1 MSIETNLNV
10 APYFD
15 DYTENSNYY
24 KILFRPGVSVQAR
37 ELTQIQDILQ
47 TQVERF
53 GNHVFKSGT
62 IVSGVN
68 FQFYPAYS
76 YVKLLDNQAD
86 GQPAIPTEYVNY
98 YAKNAANVQAKI
110 INAKQGLQSTDPDTN
125 YLYLNY
131 INSGDSALETSFAN
145 SDVLTIFSKNY
156 EIFDFNVVNGGTSFS
171 NSDTVQ
177 ITSALLVSNSSIDPN
192 AGISQV
198 NGTTVAN
205 VYVYEANNNFS
216 ITLNN
221 VTYTSNDGYT
231 LLKIKPH
238 TNDLANSSVGAEKWT
253 ITNEGFVVQ
262 GSNSAYVVSLVGT
275 GASAVLTTDS
285 SGVITDVSL
294 TNPGTNYIEA
304 PYVTVRS
311 STGTFNNLEI
321 TPQMFKAQVLVA
333 DSSYSGGNSTP
344 VGNAYAFGV
353 TEGIIYQKGFFLGV
367 NSQITVVNS
376 YSTNVN
382 SVSVGFI
389 TQEAIVNTNVDST
402 LLDNATGTPNFA
414 APGAN
419 RLKFIPT
426 LSVVATANAESNNT
440 FFPLVEFREGQPYKQ
455 YKNTLYNILSKEF
468 ERRTTETS
476 GNFVVDPFIVSTKD
490 QTTWSNSY
498 FNAVSDPGILYIDG
512 VRVDTQRNTFV
523 PVRRSNDTYI
533 LEDQITSINYGSYVL
548 VKELAGFVDTDA
560 APEVSIYGVPYQYY
574 TKNKSSISFTD
585 TVIGT
590 AKVRSIVYD
599 SGTPGTS
606 SANYRM
612 YLFDV
617 SMRQGY
623 SFSQAR
629 SIYYN
634 GVSYDGVADLVLERN
649 NLNKEIAVLKDP
661 KNSSLLFDL
670 SVEGVKSVNSV
681 TYGYRSAV
689 SSANISSNGVASLTI
704 SDQFI
709 YGNNATLSANQRKEV
724 ILVPLANAIS
734 TNTAT
739 VELTRNNKFVIGD
752 LLDTY
757 FKPGDSVYLENSAN
771 DSIYLYS
778 SVASVSNNTY
788 MVLND
793 AWPFDSNTSINVSR
807 YLPGNVPVP
816 LDDTRVSV
824 NTNSTGTTLYVNLNG
839 VSPNTFSLSSSVP
852 AAITYN
858 AIKTNFQKLA
868 KLVSRNNYVKI
879 CLANNVAT
887 TKGPWCLGIPDAFR
901 LNRVFIAN
909 SSTVNTNSTV
919 ITDNFYIDN
928 GQTSDY
934 YGHAHLAKRNSIARN
949 LSEDQW
955 LLVEFDA
962 FYLGTPSAA
971 GFFSVLSYPLNSNNS
986 TRTAM
991 GNTSINI
998 VEIPEFK
1005 LPSGKVL
1012 GLENALDFRPR
1023 IQSQATYTSNP
1034 NAASVNPANT
1044 RTFYTSDK
1052 LFPIP
1057 DSNAIFNYEAYLK
1070 RKDRV
1075 VVSKAGN
1082 IKVVEGTPAYVPV
1095 PTEAP
1100 ADSITISILEI
1111 PSYPSLPKV
1120 PDSNVVDLFTKRTGT
1135 ASGLYSRHV
1144 NYTVKDV
1151 YDATEAS
1158 KTPKRYTMGE
1168 IGNLES
1174 RIKNLEY
1181 YTSLN
1186 LLDKKTKDINIPSS
1200 INPSLDRT
1208 KYGYFVDNFNDYL
1221 SSDINNKEMTAYID
1235 QEAGRLI
1242 PQIKSFNLQARFNYD
1257 DSTTL
1262 NSLRYSGNV
1271 VSEPA
1276 PGKWSEHVLMLPSNG
1291 EINIISQNRFTSAVN
1306 GTGGDTK
1313 FVGDMITEPGNL
1325 RVAFKVAVKQ
1335 VDTTLIQESPAIDV
1349 TPDDIVSNTNPRY
1362 VLSASKREVTEGSN
1376 VSISFITVNVA
1387 NGTSFD
1393 YAITGA
1399 NVTSGDISVPLTGTL
1414 TVEGNTDVAYA
1425 NLQIDILNDFTTES
1439 LETMVFTVN
1448 TSPTTFINV
1457 NIVSTSS
1464 NTEYRTVFTSPTG
1477 TDSVGEGQNCY
1488 FTFTVS
1494 NPQVNTYPYSI
1505 TGIGIT
1511 NSDITIS
1518 TSSNS
1523 TSNVSVDTT
1532 GLGGTLTINSTGGC
1546 AVYLSIAN
1554 DAVVEGSEP
1563 ATFTIAH
1570 PAYSSYSFVLT
1581 DGTIINFPLSVSN
1594 SSIDS
1599 GTSATFVL
1607 TSSGTIT
1614 NGTKASYTIS
1624 GVEPL
1629 DINVPLSGD
1638 VTFNNNYA
1646 NLTITANS
1654 SSLSNGIK
1662 TLLYTVTPPSGAN
1675 YNTTPV
1681 FVSTNIRYSRDDSA
1695 RLICNVN
1702 SITET
1707 SAAGFT
1713 LTLAN
1718 GYSGSIPYTIAGS
1731 AGFTSGDI
1739 DTSLTGN
1746 ITVSS
1751 GTGTLNVTA
1760 LNNANGESNETFTLT
1775 IPSITDMTTGQA
1787 LSRSVIILADP
1798 TDNSGRLTSN
1808 ATSISETNTVRFT
1821 LTLANNA
1828 SGSFAYTIT
1837 GGAGFTSGDINTS
1850 LTGNI
1855 TVTSG
1860 TGTLDVTALN
1870 NASGESDETFTV
1882 TVAGVTAPG
1891 GGTLAQSVTIA
1902 GDTPVTDNSG
1912 RFTANATSITET
1924 NTARF
1929 TLTLANNASGSFA
1942 YTITGGA
1949 GFTSGDINTSL
1960 TGNITVTSGTG
1971 TLDVTALNNASG
1983 ESDETFTVTVA
1994 GVTAPGGGT
2003 LAQSVTIKADP
2014 AVSYSLQT
2022 SGREV
2027 QEGGN
2032 VVFTLVTTGI
2042 GAGTYQY
2049 NITPTTN
2056 NGDGI
2061 TQTDFVTPLS
2071 GTITVTGN
2079 TTLATG
2085 SVTVTVANDII
2096 NEADETFAF
2105 TVSGTTAAVTGSP
2118 SFVTIKNTQVATPTL
2133 TCDKRVVYAKVES
2146 ETTEAT
2152 VTYTLEVP
2160 GAANGTVYPYQ
2171 IMNVGGSV
2179 EPFRYKND
2187 GVLIDS
2193 GSVDEDNNPIYVL
2206 DKSKA
2211 PTGSVINKFAAYKW
2225 NLKSINAKGTLTINN
2240 GKATK
2245 QIPYFRDDNDG
2256 AGEEYYLMRVQLGT
2270 VTDDQTRGSNDLLS
2284 PATFIAAST
2293 FSASSIGT
2301 LTCNFNKTSVAA
2313 GNTFTYKASIAKG
2326 IDAVVLNYNI
2336 TGVVSDDI
2344 CGAPLSG
2351 QLITRR
2357 ANTADISGVVDTYA
2371 TLSFTSNANLTT
2383 NKNIIV
2389 TATAL
2394 NNQLVSPAIV
2404 SSDTLLI
2411 AAAAPATPLYNL
2423 TCQTIVGTYG
2433 TGTSTKPYGY
2443 IKCYFNTSNIA
2454 KSATLT
2460 VKLFNETQNKYVITS
2475 GNRTI
2480 TAKSTNNDF
2489 SIALNAN
2496 TPTAGSPYLTTYLT
2510 TGILFSV
2517 SDAIYTGYKTGDM
2530 LRVEIYSG
2538 STKIAE
2544 AKTVAPNPTI
2554 TGTQPSDVLFQK
2566 IGYA

>member
-15 DYTENSNYY
+15 DYTDNSNYY

-98 YAKNAANVQAKI
+98 YAKNTANVQAKI

-145 SDVLTIFSKNY
+145 SNVLTIFSKNY

-177 ITSALLVSNSSIDPN
+177 ITSALLVSNSSIN
-192 AGISQV
+192 SSAGISQV

-216 ITLNN
+216 ITLDN
-221 VTYTSNDGYT
+221 VTYSSNDGYT

-238 TNDLANSSVGAEKWT
+238 TNDLANSAVGAEKWT
-253 ITNEGFVVQ
+253 ITSEGFVVQ
-262 GSNSAYVVSLVGT
+262 GSNSAYVVGLVGT

-285 SGVITDVSL
+285 SGVVTDVSL

-333 DSSYSGGNSTP
+333 DSSYTGGNSTP

-382 SVSVGFI
+382 SVSVGFV

-426 LSVVATANAESNNT
+426 LSVVDTANAESNNT

-629 SIYYN
+629 SVYYN

-739 VELTRNNKFVIGD
+739 AELTRNNKFVIGD

-793 AWPFDSNTSINVSR
+793 AWPFNSNTSINVSR

-1023 IQSQATYTSNP
+1023 IQSQANYTSNP
-1034 NAASVNPANT
+1034 STASVNPANT

-1151 YDATEAS
+1151 YDVTEAS

-1335 VDTTLIQESPAIDV
+1335 TDTTLIQESPAIDV
-1349 TPDDIVSNTNPRY
+1349 TPDDIVSNTDPRY

-1387 NGTSFD
+1387 NGTSFN
-1393 YAITGA
+1393 YTITG
-1399 NVTSGDISVPLTGTL
+1399 NNITSGDISAALTGTL

-1425 NLQIDILNDFTTES
+1425 NLQINILNDFTTES

-1448 TSPTTFINV
+1448 TSPTTSINV

-1494 NPQVNTYPYSI
+1494 SPQVNTYPYSI

-1511 NSDITIS
+1511 NSDITIR

-1523 TSNVSVDTT
+1523 TSNVTVDST
-1532 GLGGTLTINSTGGC
+1532 GLGGTLTINSTGSC
-1546 AVYLSIAN
+1546 AVYLSVAN

-1581 DGTIINFPLSVSN
+1581 DSTVVNFPLSVSN
-1594 SSIDS
+1594 SSITD
-1599 GTSATFVL
+1599 GGSATFVL
-1607 TSSGTIT
+1607 TSTGSIS
-1614 NGTKASYTIS
+1614 NGTTASYTLS
-1624 GVEPL
+1624 GVEPT
-1629 DINVPLSGD
+1629 DINVPMAGS
-1638 VTFNNNYA
+1638 VTFGNNYA
-1646 NLTITANS
+1646 NLTFTANS

-1662 TLLYTVTPPSGAN
+1662 TLVYTVTPPSGTN
-1675 YNTTPV
+1675 YNTTPAS
-1681 FVSTNIRYSRDDSA
+1681 VSTNIRFERDDSA
-1695 RLICNVN
+1695 SLTCNTFR
-1702 SITET
+1702 IAET
-1707 SAAGFT
+1707 STAGFT
-1713 LTLAN
+1713 LTYAN
-1718 GYSGSIPYTIAGS
+1718 GYSGSVPYTITGTS
-1731 AGFTSGDI
+1731 GFTSGDI
-1739 DTSLTGN
+1739 SVGLTGN
-1746 ITVSS
+1746 ITVTSGS
-1751 GTGTLNVTA
+1751 GTLSVTA
-1760 LNNANGESNETFTLT
+1760 ANNASGESDETFTLS
-1775 IPSITDMTTGQA
+1775 IPSVADMTTGQA
-1787 LSRSVIILADP
+1787 LSRSV
-1798 TDNSGRLTSN
+1798 
-1808 ATSISETNTVRFT
+1808 
-1821 LTLANNA
+1821 
-1828 SGSFAYTIT
+1828 TIT
-1837 GGAGFTSGDINTS
+1837 ADSGPPPIS
-1850 LTGNI
+1850 YRL
-1855 TVTSG
+1855 
-1860 TGTLDVTALN
+1860 
-1870 NASGESDETFTV
+1870 ES
-1882 TVAGVTAPG
+1882 
-1891 GGTLAQSVTIA
+1891 
-1902 GDTPVTDNSG
+1902 
-1912 RFTANATSITET
+1912 
-1924 NTARF
+1924 
-1929 TLTLANNASGSFA
+1929 
-1942 YTITGGA
+1942 
-1949 GFTSGDINTSL
+1949 
-1960 TGNITVTSGTG
+1960 
-1971 TLDVTALNNASG
+1971 
-1983 ESDETFTVTVA
+1983 
-1994 GVTAPGGGT
+1994 
-2003 LAQSVTIKADP
+2003 
-2014 AVSYSLQT
+2014 

-2032 VVFTLVTTGI
+2032 IVYTLVTTGI
-2042 GAGTYQY
+2042 GAGTYNY
-2049 NITPTTN
+2049 NITPSTTN
-2056 NGDGI
+2056 GSGI

-2133 TCDKRVVYAKVES
+2133 TCDKRVVYAKTES
-2146 ETTEAT
+2146 ESTEAT
-2152 VTYTLEVP
+2152 VTYTLQVP
-2160 GAANGTVYPYQ
+2160 GAADGTVYPYQ

-2211 PTGSVINKFAAYKW
+2211 ATGSVINIFAAYKW
-2225 NLKSINAKGTLTINN
+2225 NLKKINATGNLTISG

-2256 AGEEYYLMRVQLGT
+2256 SGEEYYLMRVQLGS
-2270 VTDDQTRGSNDLLS
+2270 VTDDKTRGTNDVLS
-2284 PATFIAAST
+2284 PATFIAASS
-2293 FSASSIGT
+2293 FSTSSIGA
-2301 LTCNFNKTSVAA
+2301 LTCNFDKTSVAA
-2313 GNTFTYKASIAKG
+2313 GNTFTYKASVAKG

-2351 QLITRR
+2351 QLITQR
-2357 ANTADISGVVDTYA
+2357 ANTADVSGSVDTFA
-2371 TLSFTSNANLTT
+2371 TLSFTSNAALAT

-2404 SSDTLLI
+2404 AADTLLI
-2411 AAAAPATPLYNL
+2411 AASAPATPLYNL
-2423 TCQTIVGTYG
+2423 TCQTIVGTYSADSIYNN
-2433 TGTSTKPYGY
+2433 TSAKTYGY

-2454 KSATLT
+2454 KNASLT
-2460 VKLFNETQNKYVITS
+2460 VKLFNETQNKYVITNGPKS
-2475 GNRTI
+2475 I
-2480 TAKSTNNDF
+2480 AAKSLNNDF
-2489 SIALNAN
+2489 SIALTNN
-2496 TPTAGSPYLTTYLT
+2496 TPTEGSPYLTTNGTSLGSIVVTYGT
-2510 TGILFSV
+2510 TIT
-2517 SDAIYTGYKTGDM
+2517 YTGYKTGDI

-2538 STKIAE
+2538 STKLAE
-2544 AKTVAPNPTI
+2544 ARTVAPNPTI
-2554 TGTQPSDVLFQK
+2554 TGTQPSGVLFQK